1 MKIEKKVK
9 IKKEK
14 TMDFLSLLPK
24 SAEITKLVIVGPYP
38 SYEYVSSL
46 IGKKGIT
53 KENLFLIVD
62 DAWDVEELIDEQYK
76 IKKVTSINSNGI
88 VHAKMYYCCY
98 TLNGVKKVSLIIG
111 SANASISGMSVN
123 AESLSLLRLSLFAE
137 KERIT
142 RYFNSLRKGKS
153 VSEEKIRYGLNQGSI
168 LFLPAIEI
176 SKKKESFAS
185 WLKSGYILY
194 EYDRESTFGVVTLKL
209 TPPLPS
215 SIDWGETKFDKE
227 ALNSLR
233 YKYVEPKFIDEK
245 KGGSLKKYS
254 VETCF
259 GFWMSRD
266 CYDYCNK
273 RELFNKQ
280 LEQTLSSYVSAIDE
294 DEVVEDFWNEI
305 QDIKTRNLKRKD
317 LPPNVKEDL
326 KRAFSNNL
334 KVRIRSAVYS
344 KLKTDRRKASDP
356 SYCWRYVN
364 GITRNTLPRLNDEQW
379 ESFVESWFEYCMM
392 KGPSSQ
398 SHSLLAK
405 KVYSLVQELKS
416 GVIDDDEVD
425 TIMEWF
431 LNKDW
436 NSPLLDNGDSI
447 KKAMRKYYLNKK
459 SKPGKKRT

>member
-1 MKIEKKVK
+1 
-9 IKKEK
+9 
-14 TMDFLSLLPK
+14 MDFLSLLPK

-76 IKKVTSINSNGI
+76 IKKVTANNSNGI
-88 VHAKMYYCCY
+88 VHAKMYYCRY

-111 SANASISGMSVN
+111 SANASVSGMSVN
-123 AESLSLLRLSLFAE
+123 AESLNLLRYKLFSE
-137 KERIT
+137 DDRKRIT
-142 RYFNSLRKGKS
+142 SYFNSLGKGES

-168 LFLPAIEI
+168 LFLPAIKV

-194 EYDRESTFGVVTLKL
+194 EYDRESTFGVVSLKL
-209 TPPLPS
+209 THPLPS

-233 YKYVEPKFIDEK
+233 YKYIEPKFKDEK
-245 KGGSLKKYS
+245 KVESLKKYS

-259 GFWMSRD
+259 GYWMSRD

-280 LEQTLSSYVSAIDE
+280 LEKKLSSYVGAVDE
-294 DEVVEDFWNEI
+294 DDVVEDFWNEI
-305 QDIKTRNLKRKD
+305 QDIKTTNLKRKD
-317 LPPNVKEDL
+317 LPPKVKEDL
-326 KRAFSNNL
+326 KKAFPNNL
-334 KVRIRSAVYS
+334 KTRIRSAVHS
-344 KLKTDRRKASDP
+344 KLKTDRRKASDS

-364 GITRNTLPRLNDEQW
+364 GITRNALPRLNDEQW
-379 ESFVESWFEYCMM
+379 ESFVESWFEYCMI
-392 KGPSSQ
+392 KGPSPQ
-398 SHSLLAK
+398 SRSLLAK
-405 KVYSLVQELKS
+405 KVYNLVQELK
-416 GVIDDDEVD
+416 GCVIKDDEVD
-425 TIMEWF
+425 TIMDWF

-436 NSPLLDNGDSI
+436 NSLLLDNGDSL
-447 KKAMRKYYLNKK
+447 KKAMRKYYLNIR